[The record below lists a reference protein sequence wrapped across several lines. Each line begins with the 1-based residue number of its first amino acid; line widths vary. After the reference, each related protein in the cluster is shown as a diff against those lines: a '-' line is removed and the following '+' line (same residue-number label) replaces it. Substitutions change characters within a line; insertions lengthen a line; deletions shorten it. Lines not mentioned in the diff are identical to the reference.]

1 MIREYINE
9 FSKKLVCRSL
19 KNISNGTLSIID
31 GNQRYKF
38 GGDDTLHAEIIVNNQ
53 RFYTE
58 ILLGGSIG
66 ASEAY
71 IYKSWIS
78 KDVTKVIQLMA
89 RNQSTMDTMEG
100 PFKVI
105 VAPFLRMLHALNKNT
120 LYGSKKNIARHYD
133 LSNKFFSLFL
143 DPSMMYS
150 SAIYPNKTS
159 SINTAAEYKLA
170 VICKK
175 LDLKKAHRVI
185 EIGSGWGGFAIYAA
199 KNYGCHVTTTT
210 ISNEQYKYVR
220 EKIKRLK
227 LEKNINVIFKDY
239 RELTGKYD
247 KLVSIEMIEAVGH
260 KFYDSYFQKVSEL
273 LNQNG
278 DALIQAITIRD
289 QRYKQAIRSVDFIQK
304 YIFPGS
310 CIPSINAIQNSVTGS
325 GDMVINDVRDI
336 GHHYAKTLGDWR
348 KKFTTNNKNIINL
361 GFEEDFIRMWKFY
374 FCYCEG
380 GFLEKSI
387 STIHLHIAKPDYRNK
402 I

>member
-1 MIREYINE
+1 MIRKYINE
-9 FSKKLVCRSL
+9 LSKKLVLKSL
-19 KNISNGTLSIID
+19 ENISNGTLSIID
-31 GNQRYKF
+31 GSDEYKF
-38 GGDDTLHAEIIVNNQ
+38 GGDNTINAEIIVNNS

-71 IYKSWIS
+71 IHKSWAS
-78 KDVTKVIQLMA
+78 KDITKVIQLMA
-89 RNQSTMDTMEG
+89 RNQSTVDVIEG
-100 PFKVI
+100 PFRVLG
-105 VAPFLRMLHALNKNT
+105 APFLRMLHALNSNT

-143 DPSMMYS
+143 DSSMMYS
-150 SAIYPNKTS
+150 SAIYPNKKST
-159 SINTAAEYKLA
+159 IETAAEYKLD

-175 LDLKKAHRVI
+175 LDLKKSHRVV

-210 ISNEQYKYVR
+210 ISKEQYKYVC
-220 EKIKRLK
+220 EKIKCLK
-227 LEKNINVIFKDY
+227 LEKNIKVIFKDY

-260 KFYDSYFQKVSEL
+260 KFYDSYFRKISGL

-289 QRYKQAIRSVDFIQK
+289 QRYNQAIRSVDFIQK

-310 CIPSINAIQNSVTGS
+310 CIPSINAMQNAITGS

-336 GHHYAKTLGDWR
+336 GHHYAKTLADWK
-348 KKFTTNNKNIINL
+348 KKFTSNKKDIIKL
-361 GFEEDFIRMWKFY
+361 GFDEEFIRMWGLY
-374 FCYCEG
+374 FSYCEG

-387 STIHLHIAKPDYRNK
+387 SNLHLHITKPDYRNK

>member
-1 MIREYINE
+1 MRKYINE
-9 FSKKLVCRSL
+9 FSKKLVLRSL
-19 KNISNGTLSIID
+19 KNISDGTLLIIE
-31 GNQRYKF
+31 GSNKYKF
-38 GGDDTLHAEIIVNNQ
+38 GSDKSLNAEIIVNNP

-71 IYKSWIS
+71 IHRSWTS
-78 KDVTKVIQLMA
+78 NDLTKVIQLMA
-89 RNQSTMDTMEG
+89 RNQSTMDSMEG
-100 PFKVI
+100 PFRI
-105 VAPFLRMLHALNKNT
+105 IAAPFLRMFHALNRNT

-143 DPSMMYS
+143 DSTMMYS

-159 SINTAAEYKLA
+159 SIEVAAEYKLD

-175 LDLKKAHRVI
+175 LDLNKSHRVV

-210 ISNEQYKYVR
+210 ISKEQYKYVR
-220 EKIKRLK
+220 EKIKHLK
-227 LEKNINVIFKDY
+227 LEKHIKIIFKDY

-260 KFYDSYFQKVSEL
+260 KFYDSYFKKVSEL

-310 CIPSINAIQNSVTGS
+310 CIPSINVMQNAITES

-336 GHHYAKTLGDWR
+336 GHHYAKTLATWR
-348 KKFTTNNKNIINL
+348 EKFTLNKKSIIKL
-361 GFEEDFIRMWKFY
+361 GFDEKFLRMWRFY
-374 FCYCEG
+374 FCYCQG

-387 STIHLHIAKPDYRNK
+387 STIHLHITKPDYRNK

>member
-1 MIREYINE
+1 MIRKYINN
-9 FSKKLVCRSL
+9 FSKKLVHRSL
-19 KNISNGTLSIID
+19 KNISEGTLSIIEGSD
-31 GNQRYKF
+31 KYEFGNKKS
-38 GGDDTLHAEIIVNNQ
+38 LNAEIIVNNP

-58 ILLGGSIG
+58 ILFGGSIG

-71 IYKSWIS
+71 IHKSWTS
-78 KDVTKVIQLMA
+78 NDLTKVIQLMA
-89 RNQSTMDTMEG
+89 RNQSTMDSMEG
-100 PFKVI
+100 PFRI
-105 VAPFLRMLHALNKNT
+105 IMAPVLRMFHALNRNT

-143 DPSMMYS
+143 DSTMMYS

-159 SINTAAEYKLA
+159 TIETAAEYKLD

-175 LDLKKAHRVI
+175 LDLKKSHRVI

-210 ISNEQYKYVR
+210 ISKEQYKYVR
-220 EKIKRLK
+220 EKIKQLK
-227 LEKNINVIFKDY
+227 LEKHIKIIFKDY

-289 QRYKQAIRSVDFIQK
+289 QRYKRAIRTVDFIQK

-310 CIPSINAIQNSVTGS
+310 CIPSINAMQNAITGS
-325 GDMVINDVRDI
+325 GDMVIDDVRDI
-336 GHHYAKTLGDWR
+336 GNHYAKTLATWR
-348 KKFTTNNKNIINL
+348 EKFTLNKRSIIKL
-361 GFEEDFIRMWKFY
+361 GFDERFLRMWEFY
-374 FCYCEG
+374 FCYCQG

-387 STIHLHIAKPDYRNK
+387 STIHLHITKPDYRNK